1 MKANSRRFMFSD
13 EDKQKYKNQRLEQRA
28 GLSLAY
34 QLGFYVGEQIVNRY
48 LPTLSVDMLQTRN
61 VISVSSDEQAE
72 AERLNNEWFNKRQFK
87 SSDDDS
93 KEEWEL
99 LRAYH
104 KMLEEKYLPKTLEC
118 HFTLLNIN
126 EGDMEEFKK
135 GIGYSLWDCDCS
147 HYNVEEE
154 SISVVADNEGYFTV
168 ITLKR

>member
-28 GLSLAY
+28 GLTLAY

-61 VISVSSDEQAE
+61 VISVSPDEKAE
-72 AERLNNEWFNKRQFK
+72 CERLEVEWFNKSQLK
-87 SSDDDS
+87 YTDS

-99 LRAYH
+99 LRAYRR
-104 KMLEEKYLPKTLEC
+104 MLEEKYLPKTLEC

-147 HYNVEEE
+147 HYNVEKE